1 MMNLESASRTTTLCE
16 LEKSCTVAE
25 FNAADGLLSSEGA
38 PLIAF
43 TRIAVPSRPAARLRL
58 NNRDMG
64 PLSEL
69 GGKVLP
75 EPGFAEEVATPSR
88 TGTKAGASEPQAKE
102 AHPEPRKTMTRTNEV
117 HHILQ
122 SNRLEAPKGGYLST
136 MNYDTMRIEGA
147 DPDERV
153 EIRGIS
159 IRCEEND
166 FRYWMFGERA

>member
-1 MMNLESASRTTTLCE
+1 MISLDGPSRTTTLVQ
-16 LEKSCTVAE
+16 LETNCTVAE
-25 FNAADGLLSSEGA
+25 FNAADGMLTADGA

-43 TRIAVPSRPAARLRL
+43 TRIAVPSRAAARLRL
-58 NNRDMG
+58 DNRDMG

-75 EPGFAEEVATPSR
+75 EPGFREGWYTPSR
-88 TGTKAGASEPQAKE
+88 TGTK
-102 AHPEPRKTMTRTNEV
+102 HPEPRKKMVRTNEV

-122 SNRLEAPKGGYLST
+122 HNGLEAPEAGYVSS

-153 EIRGIS
+153 EICGFN
-159 IRCEEND
+159 IRCEAHGI
-166 FRYWMFGERA
+166 RYWMFA